1 MIQALAMVLP
11 SSGTILLQ
19 SIVFRKNKFTF
30 KIKVQVFYD
39 LILQNLQ
46 TIILA

>member
-1 MIQALAMVLP
+1 MIQALAMVLA

-19 SIVFRKNKFTF
+19 PTVTF
-30 KIKVQVFYD
+30 KIKVQGFYD

-46 TIILA
+46 TILLA